1 MARGD
6 TPRPGEDENIIG
18 PRLRALR
25 DRLGLS
31 QRALARKAGVPSS
44 TVSLV
49 ESGRTSP
56 SVGSLKRLLDA
67 AGVSLGEF
75 FSSEFETPTK
85 YFYRHDELT
94 DISRGEVS
102 YRQLGSG
109 QDSSLQILYE
119 TYQPG
124 SDSGRVMLSHEGEEG
139 GLIISGRLEVTV
151 DGQSRVLKAGDGYLF
166 PSVLPHRFRNVGDVP
181 CVVISAC
188 TPPTF

>member
-1 MARGD
+1 MTDMARGD
-6 TPRPGEDENIIG
+6 MEDENIIG

-75 FSSEFETPTK
+75 FSAEFETPAK

-139 GLIISGRLEVTV
+139 GLVISGRLEVTV

-166 PSVLPHRFRNVGDVP
+166 PSPLPHRFRNVGDSP